1 MLTKW
6 DEAQDK
12 VNTTAHLWFLLW
24 KQEQISVHPRK
35 GCDLGWEQPKE
46 VIPLKSALVNLS
58 DFIEVPYKNM
68 G

>member
-1 MLTKW
+1 MLAKW

-12 VNTTAHLWFLLW
+12 VNTTANLWFLLW

-35 GCDLGWEQPKE
+35 GGFWGQPKE

-58 DFIEVPYKNM
+58 DFIEVPDKSM